1 MTPVAR
7 RRLHA
12 VTLAVLSLG
21 AGLTG
26 GPAAAQQRVGV
37 NSAVNQDATGI
48 PPGAAARRLVL
59 GQEVVFNER
68 ITTGP
73 EGQTQI
79 LFVDQST
86 MTVGPRSDM
95 VIDEFVYDPNAG
107 TGKLAA
113 SLTRGVFRFVGG
125 KLSKQDNAVTMQT
138 PSATIGIR
146 GGLILVDLTP
156 DGQLQVIFGYGAGV
170 TVTGVNGLAQTI
182 TRPGFQ
188 VTVAGRGVAPS
199 APSPTPPGAAAAL
212 LAQLDGRPGGNGGAR
227 TVPTDAA
234 VANSG
239 IAAAVSST
247 APVGVQVQTQQPPRV
262 ANAVQQATTTLQVA
276 ANSPVVQQSITAAQ
290 AQTTPATPV
299 TPVTPGTPVMPVT
312 PPPVVI
318 SYAGLFKDTPG
329 NGTATTQGFIN
340 QGPNNRIAYTG
351 GTLTYPAGQPA
362 NGVFAAALGPGS
374 IQFPLAPGSTSPG
387 FVNFGPAGTASPFG
401 QFTGTSY
408 MAPDSTFFYA
418 NLTPIAPAIQQERG
432 FIFGGQ
438 PVPSN
443 SPFITTAPGSTQL
456 YTYTLQ
462 QDAAL
467 QSPIPFI
474 TQSTGGYIPNP
485 SISPYYVVAPAQSPF
500 GAFNSTTNPSATG
513 TRSLQASLAI
523 NGTGAAQTSALVV
536 QTGSF
541 FTSTDTG
548 TVAADGVVRGSFAA
562 NGTTAPVRI
571 GSGAATVP
579 DGNGNNIFGTGTG
592 SLPISG
598 FVLDQNQYN
607 TNQNFVPNQVAN
619 QVPLGG
625 TASTYAFNQPATPTA
640 GTSFGT
646 RTTQTTTGYFGGVMY
661 PVVGGSVGSPYA
673 VAGATSVQT
682 NATNN
687 RVGATFTG
695 SDPFGT
701 NTLTVQFGGFT
712 GTSRSRSTFVDDARY
727 AALENPDTASQVN
740 GVNIQLNGDP
750 TQASRVAMVT
760 SGVVPSNTLLPNGLC
775 SSCQFLQWGYW
786 TGALDT
792 PNTAGTAVI
801 RQDVA
806 HINPWVAGVVST
818 SLPATGIGT
827 FSGNAFGS
835 VVNSGASYLAS
846 GGFTNTYN
854 FGNHTGAFTIS
865 NFDGKTVSGTVNGL
879 GAGYSGALSGSG
891 LTGSANGSFFGNLPG
906 NPATETGG
914 NFALRGPSYLA
925 SGIFAGHR

>member
-1 MTPVAR
+1 MPPIAS
-7 RRLHA
+7 RLLRA
-12 VTLAVLSLG
+12 VSLAALLFGTGLAG
-21 AGLTG
+21 A
-26 GPAAAQQRVGV
+26 PAVAQQRVGV
-37 NSAVNQDATGI
+37 SSAVNPDVTGI
-48 PPGAAARRLVL
+48 PPGAAPRRLVL
-59 GQEVVFNER
+59 GQEVVFNEH

-73 EGQTQI
+73 DGQTQI
-79 LFVDQST
+79 LFIDQST

-107 TGKLAA
+107 TGKLAT

-146 GGLILVDLTP
+146 GGLILVNLAP

-170 TVTGVNGLAQTI
+170 TVTGLNGLAQTI

-188 VTVAGRGVAPS
+188 VTVAGLGAAPS
-199 APSPTPPGAAAAL
+199 TPSPAPPGASAAL
-212 LAQLDGRPGGNGGAR
+212 LAQLDGRSGGNGGAR
-227 TVPTDAA
+227 TVPTDTT

-247 APVGVQVQTQQPPRV
+247 VGIQAQTQQPPRV
-262 ANAVQQATTTLQVA
+262 ANAVQQAQSQLQVTA
-276 ANSPVVQQSITAAQ
+276 QSQVVAGSISAAQ
-290 AQTTPATPV
+290 AQTTTSPTPTPTPPPPPPAP
-299 TPVTPGTPVMPVT
+299 PPPL
-312 PPPVVI
+312 PPVVI

-329 NGTATTQGFIN
+329 SGTATTQGFIN

-362 NGVFAAALGPGS
+362 NSVFAARLGPGS

-387 FVNFGPAGTASPFG
+387 FVNFGPAGTASLFG
-401 QFTGTSY
+401 PFTGTSY

-418 NLTPIAPAIQQERG
+418 NLTPTTSAIHQERG

-443 SPFITTAPGSTQL
+443 AGFLTTAPGTPQL

-474 TQSTGGYIPNP
+474 TQSTGGNIPNP

-500 GAFNSTTNPSATG
+500 GAFNSTTNPNVTG

-523 NGTGAAQTSALVV
+523 NGAGATQSSALVV

-548 TVAADGVVRGSFAA
+548 TVAGDGVVRGSFAA

-607 TNQNFVPNQVAN
+607 TNQKFVPNQVAN
-619 QVPLGG
+619 QIPLGA

-640 GTSFGT
+640 GTGFGT

-673 VAGATSVQT
+673 VSGTTSVQT

-687 RVGATFTG
+687 RVGATFSG
-695 SDPFGT
+695 SDPFGA
-701 NTLTVQFGGFT
+701 NTLTVQFGGFS
-712 GTSRSRSTFVDDARY
+712 GTSRSRSAFVDDARY
-727 AALENPDTASQVN
+727 AALENPDTTSQVN
-740 GVNIQLNGDP
+740 GVNIQLDGDP
-750 TQASRVAMVT
+750 TQASRVTMVT

-786 TGALDT
+786 TGALNT
-792 PNTAGTAVI
+792 PNAAGTGVV

-806 HINPWVAGVVST
+806 HINTWVAGVPSIT
-818 SLPATGIGT
+818 LPASGVGT
-827 FSGNAFGS
+827 FSGNALGS
-835 VVNSGASYLAS
+835 VVNNGASYLAS
-846 GGFTNTYN
+846 GGFTNIYN

-879 GAGYSGALSGSG
+879 GAGYSGSLAGSG

>member
-1 MTPVAR
+1 MTSAAR
-7 RRLHA
+7 HPLSA
-12 VTLAVLSLG
+12 VMLAALLFGTGFG
-21 AGLTG
+21 A
-26 GPAAAQQRVGV
+26 PSVAQQRIGV
-37 NSAVNQDATGI
+37 NSAVNPDVTGM
-48 PPGAAARRLVL
+48 PPGAAPRRLVL

-73 EGQTQI
+73 DGQTQI
-79 LFVDQST
+79 LFIDQST

-146 GGLILVDLTP
+146 GGLVLVDLTP
-156 DGQLQVIFGYGAGV
+156 DGGLQVIFGYGAGV
-170 TVTGVNGLAQTI
+170 TVTGLNGLAQTI

-188 VTVAGRGVAPS
+188 VTVAGRGAAPS
-199 APSPTPPGAAAAL
+199 TPSPAPPGAAAAL

-227 TVPTDAA
+227 TIPTDAT

-247 APVGVQVQTQQPPRV
+247 APVGTPVQTQQPPRV
-262 ANAVQQATTTLQVA
+262 ANAVQQAQSQLQVTA
-276 ANSPVVQQSITAAQ
+276 ESQVVAMTILAAQ
-290 AQTTPATPV
+290 AKTTTSP
-299 TPVTPGTPVMPVT
+299 T
-312 PPPVVI
+312 PPTPPPPPPPPAPVVI

-329 NGTATTQGFIN
+329 SGTATTQGFIN
-340 QGPNNRIAYTG
+340 QGSSNRIAYTG

-362 NGVFAAALGPGS
+362 NGVFAAMLGPAS

-401 QFTGTSY
+401 PFTGTSY
-408 MAPDSTFFYA
+408 MSPDSTFFYA
-418 NLTPIAPAIQQERG
+418 NLTPTSPAIQQERG

-443 SPFITTAPGSTQL
+443 AGFLTTAPGTPQL

-467 QSPIPFI
+467 QSPVPFI
-474 TQSTGGYIPNP
+474 TQSTGGNIPNP

-500 GAFNSTTNPSATG
+500 GAFNPNTNPNATG
-513 TRSLQASLAI
+513 TRTLQASLAI

-536 QTGSF
+536 QTGGF
-541 FTSTDTG
+541 FTSSDTG
-548 TVAADGVVRGSFAA
+548 TVAGDGVVRGSFAA
-562 NGTTAPVRI
+562 NGTTPPIRI

-579 DGNGNNIFGTGTG
+579 DGNGNNIFGTGMG

-607 TNQNFVPNQVAN
+607 GNVNFVPNQVASQN
-619 QVPLGG
+619 PLGG
-625 TASTYAFNQPATPTA
+625 AASTYAFNQPATPTTSA
-640 GTSFGT
+640 GFGS
-646 RTTQTTTGYFGGVMY
+646 RTTQTTTGYFGGIMY
-661 PVVGGSVGSPYA
+661 PVIRGSPGSAYA
-673 VAGATSVQT
+673 VTGTTTVQT
-682 NATNN
+682 NATSNQ
-687 RVGATFTG
+687 VAATFMG
-695 SDPFGT
+695 ADPFGA
-701 NTLTVQFGGFT
+701 NTLTAQFGTVT
-712 GTSRSRSTFVDDARY
+712 GRPYSRATFVDDTRY
-727 AALENPDTASQVN
+727 AALESPNTASQVN
-740 GVNIQLNGDP
+740 GTTLPLPNPNAP
-750 TQASRVAMVT
+750 ASTQIYPRLAMVT
-760 SGVVPSNTLLPNGLC
+760 SGTAPSNSLLPSGLC

-786 TGALDT
+786 TGELDT
-792 PNTAGTAVI
+792 PNSAGTVV

-806 HINPWVAGVVST
+806 HINPWVAGVIST

-846 GGFTNTYN
+846 GGFTNIYN

-865 NFDGKTVSGTVNGL
+865 NFDGKTVSGTVNGM

-914 NFALRGPSYLA
+914 NFALQGPSYIA

>member
-1 MTPVAR
+1 MTPIAR
-7 RRLHA
+7 HPLRA
-12 VTLAVLSLG
+12 VMLAALLFGTVF
-21 AGLTG
+21 AA
-26 GPAAAQQRVGV
+26 PAVAQQRVGV
-37 NSAVNQDATGI
+37 NGAVNPDATGI
-48 PPGAAARRLVL
+48 PPGAGPRRLVL

-73 EGQTQI
+73 DGQTQI
-79 LFVDQST
+79 LFIDQST

-146 GGLILVDLTP
+146 GGLILVNLTP
-156 DGQLQVIFGYGAGV
+156 DGGLQVIFGYGAGV
-170 TVTGVNGLAQTI
+170 TVTGLNGLAQTL

-188 VTVAGRGVAPS
+188 VTVTGRGAAPS
-199 APSPTPPGAAAAL
+199 TPSPAPPGASAAL

-227 TVPTDAA
+227 TVPTDTT

-247 APVGVQVQTQQPPRV
+247 APARVQVQTQQPPRV
-262 ANAVQQATTTLQVA
+262 ANAVQQAQSQLQVTAQSQVVAGTILAAAAATTT
-276 ANSPVVQQSITAAQ
+276 SP
-290 AQTTPATPV
+290 TPPTPPPP
-299 TPVTPGTPVMPVT
+299 PVPPPPT
-312 PPPVVI
+312 PPVVI

-351 GTLTYPAGQPA
+351 GTLTYPVGQPA
-362 NGVFAAALGPGS
+362 NGVFAAPLGPAS

-401 QFTGTSY
+401 PFTGTSY
-408 MAPDSTFFYA
+408 MAPNSTFFYA
-418 NLTPIAPAIQQERG
+418 NLTPTAPGIQQERG

-443 SPFITTAPGSTQL
+443 AGFLTTAPGTPQL

-467 QSPIPFI
+467 QSPVPFI
-474 TQSTGGYIPNP
+474 TQSTGGNIPNP
-485 SISPYYVVAPAQSPF
+485 SVSPYYVVAPAQSPF
-500 GAFNSTTNPSATG
+500 GAFNPTTNPSATG

-523 NGTGAAQTSALVV
+523 NGAGAAQTSALVV

-548 TVAADGVVRGSFAA
+548 TVAGDGVVRGSFAA

-571 GSGAATVP
+571 GSGATTVP
-579 DGNGNNIFGTGTG
+579 DGNGNNIFGAGTG

-619 QVPLGG
+619 QIPLGG
-625 TASTYAFNQPATPTA
+625 TASPYAFNQPATPTA
-640 GTSFGT
+640 STGFGT

-661 PVVGGSVGSPYA
+661 PVVGNSVGSPYA
-673 VAGATSVQT
+673 VAGTTSVQT

-712 GTSRSRSTFVDDARY
+712 GTSRSRSAFVDDARY

-792 PNTAGTAVI
+792 PNASGTAAV

-806 HINPWVAGVVST
+806 HINTWIAGVPSVT
-818 SLPATGIGT
+818 LPATGVGT
-827 FSGNAFGS
+827 FSGNALGS
-835 VVNSGASYLAS
+835 VVNNGASYLAS

-854 FGNHTGAFTIS
+854 FGNHTGMFTIS
-865 NFDGKTVSGTVNGL
+865 NFDGKTVSGTVNGV
-879 GAGYSGALSGSG
+879 GAAYSGSLSGSG
-891 LTGSANGSFFGNLPG
+891 LTGSAKGSFFGNLPG

-914 NFALRGPSYLA
+914 NFALQGPSYLA

>member
-7 RRLHA
+7 RLLRA
-12 VTLAVLSLG
+12 VALAALLLG
-21 AGLTG
+21 TGLAGA
-26 GPAAAQQRVGV
+26 PAVAQQRVGV
-37 NSAVNQDATGI
+37 NSAVNQEATGI
-48 PPGAAARRLVL
+48 PPGAAPRRLVL

-68 ITTGP
+68 ISTGP

-170 TVTGVNGLAQTI
+170 TVTGLNGLAQTI

-188 VTVAGRGVAPS
+188 VTVAGRGAAPS
-199 APSPTPPGAAAAL
+199 TPSPTPPGAAAAL

-227 TVPTDAA
+227 TIPTDAA
-234 VANSG
+234 VAKSG
-239 IAAAVSST
+239 IATAVSST
-247 APVGVQVQTQQPPRV
+247 AGVQAQTQQPPRV
-262 ANAVQQATTTLQVA
+262 ANAVQQATTTLQVT
-276 ANSPVVQQSITAAQ
+276 ANSPVVQQSITASQ
-290 AQTTPATPV
+290 AQTTPTTPV
-299 TPVTPGTPVMPVT
+299 TPVTPGTPVMPPP

-329 NGTATTQGFIN
+329 SGTATTQGFIN
-340 QGPNNRIAYTG
+340 QGPSNRIAYTG

-418 NLTPIAPAIQQERG
+418 NLTPTAPAIQQERG

-443 SPFITTAPGSTQL
+443 SPFITTAPGSPQL

-474 TQSTGGYIPNP
+474 TQSTGGNIPNP
-485 SISPYYVVAPAQSPF
+485 SISPFYVVAPAQSPF
-500 GAFNSTTNPSATG
+500 GAFNSTTNPSAIG

-548 TVAADGVVRGSFAA
+548 TVAGDGVVRGSFAA

-619 QVPLGG
+619 QIPLGG

-640 GTSFGT
+640 STGFGT

-673 VAGATSVQT
+673 VAGTTSVQT

-712 GTSRSRSTFVDDARY
+712 GTSRSRSTFVDDTRY

-775 SSCQFLQWGYW
+775 NSCQFLQWGYW

-854 FGNHTGAFTIS
+854 FGNHTGAFTIG

>member
-1 MTPVAR
+1 MTSAAR
-7 RRLHA
+7 HPLSA
-12 VTLAVLSLG
+12 VMLTALLFGTGFG
-21 AGLTG
+21 A
-26 GPAAAQQRVGV
+26 PSVAQQRIGV
-37 NSAVNQDATGI
+37 NSAVNPDVTGM
-48 PPGAAARRLVL
+48 PPGAAPRGLVL

-86 MTVGPRSDM
+86 MSVGPRSDM

-156 DGQLQVIFGYGAGV
+156 DGRLQVIFGYGAGV

-188 VTVAGRGVAPS
+188 VTVAGRGAAPS
-199 APSPTPPGAAAAL
+199 TPSPAPAGAAAAL

-227 TVPTDAA
+227 TIPTDAT

-247 APVGVQVQTQQPPRV
+247 APVQVQTQPPPSV
-262 ANAVQQATTTLQVA
+262 ANAVQQAQSQLQVTA
-276 ANSPVVQQSITAAQ
+276 QSQVVAQTISAAQ
-290 AQTTPATPV
+290 AKTTTSPTPS
-299 TPVTPGTPVMPVT
+299 
-312 PPPVVI
+312 VVI

-329 NGTATTQGFIN
+329 SGTATTQGFIN

-351 GTLTYPAGQPA
+351 GTLTYPVGQPA
-362 NGVFAAALGPGS
+362 NGVFAVTLGPAS
-374 IQFPLAPGSTSPG
+374 IQFPLAPGSISPG
-387 FVNFGPAGTASPFG
+387 FVNYGPAGTASPFG
-401 QFTGTSY
+401 PFTGTSY

-418 NLTPIAPAIQQERG
+418 NITPTSPAIQQERG

-443 SPFITTAPGSTQL
+443 AGFLTTAPGTPQL

-467 QSPIPFI
+467 QSPVPFI
-474 TQSTGGYIPNP
+474 TQSTGGNIPNP

-500 GAFNSTTNPSATG
+500 GAFNPTTNPNATG
-513 TRSLQASLAI
+513 TRTLQASLAI
-523 NGTGAAQTSALVV
+523 NGIGAAQTSALVV

-562 NGTTAPVRI
+562 NGTTPPVRI

-579 DGNGNNIFGTGTG
+579 DGNGNNIFGTGMG

-607 TNQNFVPNQVAN
+607 SNLNFVPNQVAFQN
-619 QVPLGG
+619 PLGG
-625 TASTYAFNQPATPTA
+625 TASTYAFNQPATPTVST
-640 GTSFGT
+640 GFGS
-646 RTTQTTTGYFGGVMY
+646 RTTQTTTGYFGGIMY
-661 PVVGGSVGSPYA
+661 PVIGGSPGSAYA
-673 VAGATSVQT
+673 VTGTTSVQT

-712 GTSRSRSTFVDDARY
+712 GTSRSRSAFVDDARY
-727 AALENPDTASQVN
+727 AALESPDTASQVN
-740 GVNIQLNGDP
+740 GATLPLLNP
-750 TQASRVAMVT
+750 NAPSSTQIYPRVAMVT
-760 SGVVPSNTLLPNGLC
+760 SGTVPTNTLLPNGLC

-786 TGALDT
+786 TGELDT
-792 PNTAGTAVI
+792 PNSAGSVV

-806 HINPWVAGVVST
+806 HINPWIAGVISS
-818 SLPATGIGT
+818 SLPATGVGT
-827 FSGNAFGS
+827 FAGNAFGS
-835 VVNSGASYLAS
+835 VVNNGASYLAS
-846 GGFTNTYN
+846 GGFTNIYN

-879 GAGYSGALSGSG
+879 GVGYSGSLSGSG
-891 LTGSANGSFFGNLPG
+891 LTGSAKGSFFGNLPG

-914 NFALRGPSYLA
+914 NFALQGPSYLA

>member
-1 MTPVAR
+1 VSLAALLLGTGLAGAP
-7 RRLHA
+7 A
-12 VTLAVLSLG
+12 V
-21 AGLTG
+21 
-26 GPAAAQQRVGV
+26 AQQRVGV
-37 NSAVNQDATGI
+37 SSAVNPDVTGI
-48 PPGAAARRLVL
+48 PPGAGPRRLVL
-59 GQEVVFNER
+59 GQEVVFNEH

-73 EGQTQI
+73 DGQTQI
-79 LFVDQST
+79 LFIDQST

-146 GGLILVDLTP
+146 GGLILVNLAP

-170 TVTGVNGLAQTI
+170 TVTGLNGLAQTI

-188 VTVAGRGVAPS
+188 VTVAGRGAAPS
-199 APSPTPPGAAAAL
+199 TPSPAPPGASAAL
-212 LAQLDGRPGGNGGAR
+212 LAQLDGRSGGNGGAR
-227 TVPTDAA
+227 TVPTDAT

-247 APVGVQVQTQQPPRV
+247 VPVGSQVQTQQPPIV
-262 ANAVQQATTTLQVA
+262 ANTVQQARSQLQLA
-276 ANSPVVQQSITAAQ
+276 ANSQVVQQSITASQ
-290 AQTTPATPV
+290 AQMTPTLPVTPV
-299 TPVTPGTPVMPVT
+299 TPVTPPTPPP

-329 NGTATTQGFIN
+329 SGTATTQGFIN

-362 NGVFAAALGPGS
+362 NGVFAAMLGPAS

-401 QFTGTSY
+401 PFTGTSY

-418 NLTPIAPAIQQERG
+418 NLTPTSPSIQQERG

-443 SPFITTAPGSTQL
+443 AGFLTTAPGTPQL

-467 QSPIPFI
+467 QSPVPFI
-474 TQSTGGYIPNP
+474 TQSTGGNIPNP
-485 SISPYYVVAPAQSPF
+485 RISPYYVVAPAQSPF
-500 GAFNSTTNPSATG
+500 GAFNSTTNPNVTG

-523 NGTGAAQTSALVV
+523 NGAGATQSSALVV

-548 TVAADGVVRGSFAA
+548 TVAGDGVVRGSFAA

-579 DGNGNNIFGTGTG
+579 DGNGNNIFGTGIG
-592 SLPISG
+592 SLPIGG

-619 QVPLGG
+619 QVPLGA

-640 GTSFGT
+640 STGFGT
-646 RTTQTTTGYFGGVMY
+646 RTTQTATGYFGGVVY

-673 VAGATSVQT
+673 VSGTTSVQT

-687 RVGATFTG
+687 RVGATFAG

-712 GTSRSRSTFVDDARY
+712 GTSRSRSAFVDDARY

-760 SGVVPSNTLLPNGLC
+760 SGTVPMNTLLPNGLC

-786 TGALDT
+786 TGALNT
-792 PNTAGTAVI
+792 PNAAGTGVV

-806 HINPWVAGVVST
+806 HINTWVAGVPSIT
-818 SLPATGIGT
+818 LPASGVGT
-827 FSGNAFGS
+827 FSGNALGS
-835 VVNSGASYLAS
+835 VVNGGASYLAS
-846 GGFTNTYN
+846 GGFTNIYN

-879 GAGYSGALSGSG
+879 AAGYSGSLSGSG
-891 LTGSANGSFFGNLPG
+891 LTGSANGSFFGNIPG

>member
-1 MTPVAR
+1 M
-7 RRLHA
+7 
-12 VTLAVLSLG
+12 
-21 AGLTG
+21 
-26 GPAAAQQRVGV
+26 
-37 NSAVNQDATGI
+37 
-48 PPGAAARRLVL
+48 
-59 GQEVVFNER
+59 
-68 ITTGP
+68 
-73 EGQTQI
+73 
-79 LFVDQST
+79 
-86 MTVGPRSDM
+86 
-95 VIDEFVYDPNAG
+95 
-107 TGKLAA
+107 
-113 SLTRGVFRFVGG
+113 
-125 KLSKQDNAVTMQT
+125 
-138 PSATIGIR
+138 
-146 GGLILVDLTP
+146 
-156 DGQLQVIFGYGAGV
+156 
-170 TVTGVNGLAQTI
+170 
-182 TRPGFQ
+182 
-188 VTVAGRGVAPS
+188 
-199 APSPTPPGAAAAL
+199 
-212 LAQLDGRPGGNGGAR
+212 
-227 TVPTDAA
+227 
-234 VANSG
+234 
-239 IAAAVSST
+239 
-247 APVGVQVQTQQPPRV
+247 
-262 ANAVQQATTTLQVA
+262 
-276 ANSPVVQQSITAAQ
+276 
-290 AQTTPATPV
+290 
-299 TPVTPGTPVMPVT
+299 
-312 PPPVVI
+312 
-318 SYAGLFKDTPG
+318 
-329 NGTATTQGFIN
+329 
-340 QGPNNRIAYTG
+340 
-351 GTLTYPAGQPA
+351 
-362 NGVFAAALGPGS
+362 
-374 IQFPLAPGSTSPG
+374 
-387 FVNFGPAGTASPFG
+387 NFGPAGTQSSFG

-418 NLTPIAPAIQQERG
+418 NLTPTTPAIQQERG

-443 SPFITTAPGSTQL
+443 AGFLTTAPGTPQL

-467 QSPIPFI
+467 QSPVPFI
-474 TQSTGGYIPNP
+474 TQTTGGNIPNP
-485 SISPYYVVAPAQSPF
+485 SISPFYVVAPAQSPF
-500 GAFNSTTNPSATG
+500 GAFNSTTNPSAIG

-523 NGTGAAQTSALVV
+523 NGTGASQTSALVV

-548 TVAADGVVRGSFAA
+548 TVAGDGVVRGSFAA

-619 QVPLGG
+619 QIPLGG

-640 GTSFGT
+640 STGFGT

-673 VAGATSVQT
+673 VAGTTSVQT

-750 TQASRVAMVT
+750 TQAARVAMVT

-792 PNTAGTAVI
+792 PNAAGTGAV

-806 HINPWVAGVVST
+806 HINTWLAGVPSVT
-818 SLPATGIGT
+818 LPATGVGT
-827 FSGNAFGS
+827 FSGNALGS
-835 VVNSGASYLAS
+835 VVNNGAGYLAS

-854 FGNHTGAFTIS
+854 FGNHTGMFTIS
-865 NFDGKTVSGTVNGL
+865 NFDGKTVSGTVNGV
-879 GAGYSGALSGSG
+879 GAGYSGSLSGSG
-891 LTGSANGSFFGNLPG
+891 LTGSAKGSFFGNLPG

-914 NFALRGPSYLA
+914 NFALQGPAYLA